1 MLSSSS
7 LKPKITKKRIQ
18 GEKGSSQLLLFCT
31 LELTADK
38 LTHYKLMVK
47 KMEIE

>member
-1 MLSSSS
+1 M
-7 LKPKITKKRIQ
+7 KIRNQ

-38 LTHYKLMVK
+38 LTHYENKLVNVE